1 MEDDWID
8 ICERPKTPI
17 IDYYEIKN
25 ANVTDVDDDDVDVD
39 DVDDD
44 VSLSEDIADDILS
57 SNIAD
62 DILSSN
68 IADDILSSNIAD
80 GILSSN
86 IADGILSSP
95 IINPI
100 IKLDGFPIK
109 RNYKLYITI
118 LKTTFNVSMFLFK
131 QRHQNMDWRVTAVI
145 WGINTG
151 VWVMS
156 RYMRTR
162 A

>member
-17 IDYYEIKN
+17 IDYYEIIGIDKN
-25 ANVTDVDDDDVDVD
+25 ANVIDVGDGDVDDGDGDVDVDNGDVDDDVD
-39 DVDDD
+39 DS

-57 SNIAD
+57 SNIAND
-62 DILSSN
+62 
-68 IADDILSSNIAD
+68 
-80 GILSSN
+80 
-86 IADGILSSP
+86 ILSSP
-95 IINPI
+95 IIKPI
-100 IKLDGFPIK
+100 TKLDISKNLGFPIK

-118 LKTTFNVSMFLFK
+118 LKTTFNVSMFLVK

-162 A
+162 V